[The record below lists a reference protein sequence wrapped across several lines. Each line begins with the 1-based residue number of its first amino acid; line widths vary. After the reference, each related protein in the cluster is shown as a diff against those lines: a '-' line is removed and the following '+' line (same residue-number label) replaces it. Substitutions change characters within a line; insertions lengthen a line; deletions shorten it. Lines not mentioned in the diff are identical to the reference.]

1 MSLFAILPT
10 FTTETDGLYGLSFR
24 KTDNTAFNLTNIQ
37 IEEGSTAT
45 SYEPFKSN
53 ILTVNEPVELRGIGD
68 VKDELDLLT
77 GELTQRVGEVVLDG
91 TQQYSE
97 HINTENYFCVRIP
110 VELYPRVGS
119 KEIIC
124 DKLNRISYGVYFEAM
139 DEGVSLYEGNASY
152 ITNVYLSLNKN
163 RFNGEVTLNDV
174 INWLSKNNLTIQY
187 ELAQESI
194 KTVDLSDNVV
204 YSYDEVTHYDCSSED
219 GSLVPTVA
227 VKVPTDVQA
236 VITDQSATIQT
247 LEQENQALKKTQDTL
262 LVVQLGMMEH
272 MATTLAES
280 EEQPTYLKA
289 LRQLA
294 SERGLI

>member
-1 MSLFAILPT
+1 M
-10 FTTETDGLYGLSFR
+10 
-24 KTDNTAFNLTNIQ
+24 
-37 IEEGSTAT
+37 
-45 SYEPFKSN
+45 
-53 ILTVNEPVELRGIGD
+53 
-68 VKDELDLLT
+68 
-77 GELTQRVGEVVLDG
+77 
-91 TQQYSE
+91 
-97 HINTENYFCVRIP
+97 
-110 VELYPRVGS
+110 
-119 KEIIC
+119 
-124 DKLNRISYGVYFEAM
+124 
-139 DEGVSLYEGNASY
+139 
-152 ITNVYLSLNKN
+152 
-163 RFNGEVTLNDV
+163 
-174 INWLSKNNLTIQY
+174 
-187 ELAQESI
+187 
-194 KTVDLSDNVV
+194 V